1 MLLSLLIVSI
11 ATNIALFILAIL
23 LSKNIL
29 RIANCK
35 SAQLGKAWNMLPK
48 IVKRHHLHRDRYVGR
63 FYLDFKEYDFLKE
76 FLEDRKEL
84 KVDHLPEKLKEDII
98 KCISSKIAN
107 NLTDNKKVIRLYLER
122 ATYQYKLNF
131 SVSYTCMSHDR
142 SYYLELRESLGKI
155 KDLTPKC
162 YQNG

>member
-1 MLLSLLIVSI
+1 MVLSLLIVSI
-11 ATNIALFILAIL
+11 ATNIALFIIVIL
-23 LSKNIL
+23 LSKNIVRL
-29 RIANCK
+29 ANFK
-35 SAQLGKAWNMLPK
+35 SAQLGNAWNMLPK

-63 FYLDFKEYDFLKE
+63 FFLDFKEYDFLKE

-98 KCISSKIAN
+98 KCISNKIAN

-131 SVSYTCMSHDR
+131 SLSYTCMSHDR
-142 SYYLELRESLGKI
+142 SYYLELRESLDKI